1 METGERYAVKI
12 IRFNLTVTAK
22 RAVKEATVLRHV
34 DHPCIIRMFD
44 WKVTKSH
51 LFIILEYM
59 PGGDLANVLKKYGVL
74 LEGQTKFIFYQLG
87 LAVQYLHERTI
98 IHRDIKPAN
107 ILLTDAGIS
116 DATVKLA
123 DFGVSKIE
131 LFESGSKTFVGTKSY
146 MAPEI
151 LMNPGASYSN
161 KVDIWSLGVLLHE
174 CQAGGPVKEGNW
186 STSWLITEHP
196 MLGVTL
202 TVLGL
207 RGLGRWFIG
216 TSLGGCREPVS
227 LTGGRPIFYQ
237 SNIGENNLVI
247 PDFTARMLSLDP
259 EERMDIQEMLAQP
272 WFEDEDLKERVQ
284 TSLSQHTRGRYLN
297 VPREPRECGNNEFYF
312 VSPQLSSTSVQD
324 DYSGLGSSYCGEEYA
339 LDTSPL
345 EKGHSQHSDGSYT
358 DEGSDDTHHDEDC
371 IHSEND
377 DGDEDSDINYTSEET
392 DDGSVISEDCSG
404 SSSSNDSSSGS
415 SSSNE
420 SRSSSSD
427 EAISDGDDSDDSMT
441 SDSDSSSDASGSY
454 NLQDIEKDN
463 VHSATDSFR
472 DSS

>member
-1 METGERYAVKI
+1 
-12 IRFNLTVTAK
+12 
-22 RAVKEATVLRHV
+22 
-34 DHPCIIRMFD
+34 
-44 WKVTKSH
+44 
-51 LFIILEYM
+51 M

-98 IHRDIKPAN
+98 IHRDIKSFHHPAVTLAKPSVEGPKLSKGAQRN
-107 ILLTDAGIS
+107 PRKVESLFLTCLCPKSTQRTFCCTDAGIS

-161 KVDIWSLGVLLHE
+161 KVDIWSLGILLHE

-196 MLGVTL
+196 RLGVTL
-202 TVLGL
+202 PVLGL

-237 SNIGENNLVI
+237 SSIGENNLVV

-259 EERMDIQEMLAQP
+259 EERMDIQEMLAEP

-312 VSPQLSSTSVQD
+312 VSPQLSSISVQD

-392 DDGSVISEDCSG
+392 DDRSVISEDCSG

-415 SSSNE
+415 SSSND

-472 DSS
+472 DSSEFV